1 MDFRRFIP
9 STALLEKVTLPDRAV
24 LAEKIKAIQKV
35 SLPDHKV
42 VREQLQKSLLVLKRG
57 LAQETVETK
66 KMLQVY
72 HRYTQGEVTEQEL
85 QEANRQFGNVLKSLG
100 LSIVVILPFSP
111 ITLPALVKLGDKLG
125 VDILP
130 DSFKDMGTEELENGQ
145 IESKPELAN
154 IEDKT
159 DK

>member
-9 STALLEKVTLPDRAV
+9 NTSILEKVSLPEKAV
-24 LAEKIKAIQKV
+24 IAEKIKAIQNV

-42 VREQLQKSLLVLKRG
+42 MREQLKKSLLVIKRG
-57 LAQETVETK
+57 LAQETEETK
-66 KMLQVY
+66 KMLHVY
-72 HRYTQGEVTEQEL
+72 QRFTRGEVTEQEL
-85 QEANRQFGNVLKSLG
+85 QEANRQFVNVLKSLG

-130 DSFKDMGTEELENGQ
+130 DSFKDIDREENNNQQVEPVPALPPSE
-145 IESKPELAN
+145 EK
-154 IEDKT
+154 
-159 DK
+159 